1 LITLPTGATA
11 MFMSLAATVSTIH
24 HLARTCPRCKRA
36 QVVALTQRYAE
47 VGCKHCHARIPP
59 VTTHP
64 RHR

>member
-1 LITLPTGATA
+1 